1 MASQRC
7 RIVDRGS
14 WLCLNM
20 MATVMVVVFFNVFFA
35 AMISLITI
43 RSPEWSKA
51 QREYISHDVLHI
63 ARVAE

>member
-1 MASQRC
+1 MSQHDGDGDGGG
-7 RIVDRGS
+7 V
-14 WLCLNM
+14 LL
-20 MATVMVVVFFNVFFA
+20 FFA